1 MVPMRNIL
9 DQGRFMNHILE
20 DFSARSLV
28 AAIKSNQS
36 AWFNY
41 LGRSPKAERCDSP
54 EFNWVLTGLTHPILN
69 VVLRTELTPT
79 NVDERIAGTLAYF
92 RSRNVTQFAW
102 WIDPSSHPADLGEH
116 LLKHGLTSSDSGSG
130 MAVDL
135 LALNEDLASP
145 SGLTIEV
152 VGDEKTL
159 EGFVHASFPSF
170 GLLDIE
176 ENACSELLDSLGFEM
191 PLRSYVGFLDGKPVA
206 TSQLFLDG
214 GVAGIYWV
222 ATVPEARRQGIGA
235 AVSLAALREARV
247 MGYRI
252 AVLGAS
258 PMGECLYRRLGFQEY
273 CRMSNYMFVG

>member
-1 MVPMRNIL
+1 
-9 DQGRFMNHILE
+9 MNHVLK
-20 DFSARSLV
+20 DFSTPSLA

-41 LGRSPKAERCDSP
+41 LGRSPKAERRDSP
-54 EFNWVLTGLTHPILN
+54 EFNWVLTGLTHPLLN
-69 VVLRTELTPT
+69 VIVRTELNPT
-79 NVDERIAGTLAYF
+79 DVDERIAETLAYF
-92 RSRNVTQFAW
+92 RSRNVTQFTW
-102 WIDPSSHPADLGEH
+102 WIDPSSQPANLGEH
-116 LLKHGLTSSDSGSG
+116 LLKHGLTFSDAGAG

-135 LALNEDLASP
+135 LALNEDLVCP

-170 GLLDIE
+170 GFLDTE
-176 ENACSELLDSLGFEM
+176 ENACLKLLDGLGFEM

-206 TSQLFLDG
+206 TSQLFLDA

-222 ATVPEARRQGIGA
+222 ATVPEARRKGIGA
-235 AVSLAALREARV
+235 AVNLASLREARA

-273 CRMSNYMFVG
+273 CRMNNYMCAG